1 MMMFRGSEH
10 GIASGA
16 TQKTN
21 RTITVKGFLQKPN
34 IFFATHN
41 FTPIAS
47 SGASANMILFP

>member
-1 MMMFRGSEH
+1 MMIFRGSEH
-10 GIASGA
+10 GTAGGA
-16 TQKTN
+16 RQKTN

-47 SGASANMILFP
+47 SGASANMI

>member
-16 TQKTN
+16 RQKTN

-41 FTPIAS
+41 FTPMPRPDQSTNAI
-47 SGASANMILFP
+47 